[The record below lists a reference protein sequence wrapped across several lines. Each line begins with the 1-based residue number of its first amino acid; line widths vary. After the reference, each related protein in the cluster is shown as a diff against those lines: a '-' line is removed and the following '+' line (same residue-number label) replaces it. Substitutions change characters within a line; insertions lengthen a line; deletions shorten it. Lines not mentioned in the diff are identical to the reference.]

1 MGTRG
6 RISGSARMRLA
17 WCIAAGCFIAAALFI
32 AVPALYRSLGLP
44 WLWGRRI
51 DASSAVSE
59 SCPSDSMRGDGGGLL
74 DAHAV
79 RIERFPSPR
88 LQSVCSSDSS
98 VVKQARE
105 LFENATFTYWGGYG
119 AYVESMRDVVGCHE
133 TSLTLLD
140 AEGCSIIEVC
150 HADRWYVLLDGVAY
164 SMDDAAALDDAVEG
178 WIGDACEEMSCVGGG
193 PWCSTP
199 ASGRRWYSEDEYH

>member
-6 RISGSARMRLA
+6 RIGESARMRLA
-17 WCIAAGCFIAAALFI
+17 WCIAAGCLVAAALFI
-32 AVPALYRSLGLP
+32 AVPALYRSVGLP
-44 WLWGRRI
+44 WLWGSRI

-59 SCPSDSMRGDGGGLL
+59 SRPSDSMRGDGGGLS
-74 DAHAV
+74 DAHTV
-79 RIERFPSPR
+79 RIERSPSSR

-119 AYVESMRDVVGCHE
+119 AYVESMRDVVGGHE

-140 AEGCSIIEVC
+140 SAGCSIIEVC
-150 HADRWYVLLDGVAY
+150 RAHRWYVLLDGVAY
-164 SMDDAAALDDAVEG
+164 SLDDAAALDDAVEG
-178 WIGDACEEMSCVGGG
+178 WIGDACEEMSCVDGG
-193 PWCSTP
+193 PRCSTP
-199 ASGRRWYSEDEYH
+199 ASGRRWYTEDKFH